1 MRCIS
6 DQFKK
11 KKKYSDIFVHW
22 DQSHLI
28 FLNSGA
34 HNSQRAITTRVLLF
48 FFTEFLLVSLFSERP
63 TNLSAKPT
71 DLKTVLT
78 LQ

>member
-1 MRCIS
+1 MRYIS
-6 DQFKK
+6 HQFKK

-78 LQ
+78 LK

>member
-1 MRCIS
+1 M
-6 DQFKK
+6 
-11 KKKYSDIFVHW
+11 
-22 DQSHLI
+22 
-28 FLNSGA
+28 
-34 HNSQRAITTRVLLF
+34 TRSEQLQLESSCF